1 MDFDIDWF
9 GPHFSGKELIFL
21 KETIES
27 GFINDGPQTRKLE
40 KEIVDIVGSKFAVAV
55 TSGTSAI
62 ALSLFAIGITPGDE
76 VLVPNFTFAATA
88 NAVKLAGGIPKF
100 VDIDEAT
107 LCISETSL
115 LESVTSRTRAVVTV
129 DVNGR
134 SPHYK
139 IIEDIC
145 KTKNI
150 PLITDSAEALGSKY
164 NGKPCGSFGVAGC
177 FSFSANKTISSGQ
190 GGMIVTSD
198 KEIYRRWLQLKN
210 QGRLGNGTGGADVHH
225 SVGFNFK
232 YTDLQASVALSQLTS
247 FEDRLAQA
255 NERDEIYRHYLN
267 DIDEV
272 NFIAPKTHH
281 GECLQWFDVFS
292 PQRDRIIN
300 HLTLKGISSRAFW
313 HPLNLQPSF
322 ENNQKFNVSEKISKE
337 GFWLPSRFDLSE
349 NDIKAVVLEMK
360 RSLVF

>member
-40 KEIVDIVGSKFAVAV
+40 KEIVDIVGSKLAVAV

-100 VDIDEAT
+100 VEIDEAT

-134 SPHYK
+134 ARIMKLLK
-139 IIEDIC
+139 ISA
-145 KTKNI
+145 KQNI

-190 GGMIVTSD
+190 GGMIVNSD
-198 KEIYRRWLQLKN
+198 KEIYRRLLQLKN

-232 YTDLQASVALSQLTS
+232 YTDLHISCSQSTD
-247 FEDRLAQA
+247 FFR
-255 NERDEIYRHYLN
+255 
-267 DIDEV
+267 
-272 NFIAPKTHH
+272 
-281 GECLQWFDVFS
+281 G
-292 PQRDRIIN
+292 
-300 HLTLKGISSRAFW
+300 
-313 HPLNLQPSF
+313 
-322 ENNQKFNVSEKISKE
+322 
-337 GFWLPSRFDLSE
+337 
-349 NDIKAVVLEMK
+349 
-360 RSLVF
+360 